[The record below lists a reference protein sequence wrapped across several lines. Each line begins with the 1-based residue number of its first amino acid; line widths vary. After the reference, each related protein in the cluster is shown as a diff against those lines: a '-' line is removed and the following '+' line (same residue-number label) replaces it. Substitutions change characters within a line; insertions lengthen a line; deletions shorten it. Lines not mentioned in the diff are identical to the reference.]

1 MAKTVNVGDRIEI
14 TFINDTWTR
23 LHKGSKGTVFK
34 IDKTPDETLIW
45 VNWDNGEKLAL
56 LGGIDKYKV
65 VKE

>member
-14 TFINDTWTR
+14 IFINDTWTR

-56 LGGIDKYKV
+56 LGGIDKYRV